1 MASPGLFLGSHAV
14 GSQTDLG
21 NHSCLWRNSGFSKAQ
36 VSCLQLME
44 ASDLETPCSPVRH
57 RMTAAFGDILLSS
70 LRREAELEATAP
82 QDIIAVLFWNW

>member
-1 MASPGLFLGSHAV
+1 
-14 GSQTDLG
+14 
-21 NHSCLWRNSGFSKAQ
+21 
-36 VSCLQLME
+36 ME